1 MGIVVRGRKLTPSA
15 MARPVF
21 FVVVAAADTAAA
33 AAAAAAVASDDDD
46 DVFVVFVTK
55 TLRHQKYNSYCF
67 FPVSNVE
74 YFKWHRV
81 SVCCSRCLRYIL

>member
-21 FVVVAAADTAAA
+21 FVVVVAAADTAAA
-33 AAAAAAVASDDDD
+33 AAAVASDDD